1 MKSIFLRTLIFLF
14 VCLAAC
20 SGKEDLDFCTDPI
33 GTDTYSLGPKGW
45 VCFLPE
51 INGCFIFE
59 STTSSTITSIGLK
72 GHVQGT
78 IADIGTVKCLG
89 GIADKPSTGFVSSTE
104 VKANH
109 GYVVKF
115 PDNTYGRFFVV
126 SVDKN
131 SSGQV
136 TNVNITRQ
144 YRF

>member
-1 MKSIFLRTLIFLF
+1 MKSIFRKTLVFLLI
-14 VCLAAC
+14 CLAAC
-20 SGKEDLDFCTDPI
+20 SGNEELNFCTDPI

-45 VCFLPE
+45 VCFLPD

-59 STTSSTITSIGLK
+59 SGTSSTITSIGVQ

-78 IADIGTVKCLG
+78 IADIGTVECLG
-89 GIADKPSTGFVSSTE
+89 SIATKPTTGFVSSLE

-109 GYVVKF
+109 GYVVRF
-115 PDNTYGRFFVV
+115 PDDTYGRFFVV
-126 SVDKN
+126 SVGKN

-136 TNVNITRQ
+136 ISANITRQ